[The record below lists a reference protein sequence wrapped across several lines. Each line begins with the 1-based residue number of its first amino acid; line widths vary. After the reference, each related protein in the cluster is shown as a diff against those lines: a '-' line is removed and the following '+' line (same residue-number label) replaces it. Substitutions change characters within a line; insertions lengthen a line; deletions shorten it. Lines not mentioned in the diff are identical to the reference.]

1 MPNDHRPMTNDKS
14 PMTKAPHLLAALL
27 SLCLL
32 PSAFCSSPILSPKKG
47 VGLAERHGL
56 GAAQLEALGVAW
68 YYNWGSETKL
78 QTAAEFVPMIFSV
91 RRLDNPVTGAIVL
104 GYNEPDHP
112 KQARMTVA
120 EALDGWPRVVAKA
133 PRVGSPAMAGNPVR
147 SEWLEQF
154 LAASPKVDFL
164 TVHWYKGADAKRF
177 IRDMEEIHAK
187 FGLPI
192 WVTEYAPQGVTSA
205 REEPDKY
212 SQADVERFI
221 AETTQWM
228 ERTPWIER
236 YAWHCSKAGTSALF
250 DPSGSLTKTGQA
262 WANTPAGERAP
273 ETGKEEGN

>member
-1 MPNDHRPMTNDKS
+1 MTNLPS
-14 PMTKAPHLLAALL
+14 VLLALIALPTV
-27 SLCLL
+27 LL
-32 PSAFCSSPILSPKKG
+32 ASPAVSPKKG

-56 GAAQLEALGVAW
+56 GAAQVEALGVAW

-78 QTAAEFVPMIFSV
+78 QTEAEFVPMIFSV
-91 RRLDNPVTGAIVL
+91 RRLDNPVTGGIVL

-112 KQARMTVA
+112 KQARMSVE
-120 EALDGWPRVVAKA
+120 EALEGWPRVVAKA
-133 PRVGSPAMAGNPVR
+133 PRIGSPAMAGNPVR
-147 SEWLEQF
+147 SEWLAQF
-154 LAASPKVDFL
+154 LAASPRVDFL

-192 WVTEYAPQGVTSA
+192 WVTEYAPQGVTGA

-228 ERTPWIER
+228 EQTPWIER
-236 YAWHCSKAGTSALF
+236 YAWHCSKTGTSALF
-250 DPSGSLTKTGQA
+250 DSSGTLTATGRA
-262 WANTPAGERAP
+262 WGAAP
-273 ETGKEEGN
+273 